1 MQHLDSTPLRGIGIS
16 TDVGKPFEPRLGS
29 SRCVE
34 LNHMLHR
41 LCGPPSI
48 PLSFSL
54 ATVLPRRIAYR
65 VTCGTAGLG
74 TRHTKQSSFRASTPR
89 VSNPVCSPSFR
100 ASASVMVQ
108 CAAFAT
114 GVPSDIYA
122 FHRYTGN
129 STHLSHT
136 PAGQFPMQTSS

>member
-1 MQHLDSTPLRGIGIS
+1 
-16 TDVGKPFEPRLGS
+16 
-29 SRCVE
+29 
-34 LNHMLHR
+34 MLHR

-54 ATVLPRRIAYR
+54 ATVLHRRDAYR
-65 VTCGTAGLG
+65 VSCGTAGLG
-74 TRHTKQSSFRASTPR
+74 TRYTKHPSFRARTTR

-100 ASASVMVQ
+100 ASASVVVQ

-114 GVPSDIYA
+114 GVPPDIYA

-136 PAGQFPMQTSS
+136 PARQFRLQARSEEHTSELQSRSDLVCRLLLEKKNKT